1 MQKLS
6 LFFLLFILSWGAAFG
21 QSNWVD
27 SLHTAYD
34 QRYGLD
40 MLLHN
45 GEKYTSDVNPVKGH
59 PFWRDDHGFV
69 GDIYIKGEVF
79 KTQNLR
85 YDLNKQEFILNYI
98 DYNQQTHQI
107 VLNSSVIDSVR
118 TDGICFISHSLP
130 EIPQR
135 FVQLVFEGQLI
146 CYISRKKDLNF
157 ESQGSNI
164 GYHYTGE
171 IKNYYLVFDDAARV
185 FNRKGNFLK
194 LFPKENRKELRT
206 FLSSR
211 QIDLKKITEKELKDL
226 IAYCERII
234 Q

>member
-6 LFFLLFILSWGAAFG
+6 LFFLLFIFSGGAAIG
-21 QSNWVD
+21 QSGWVD
-27 SLHTAYD
+27 SLYTAYD
-34 QRYGLD
+34 QQYGLD

-45 GEKYTSDVNPVKGH
+45 GEKYTSEVNPVKGH

-69 GDIYIKGEVF
+69 GDIYLKGGIF
-79 KTQNLR
+79 KARNLR
-85 YDLNKQEFILNYI
+85 YDISKQEFILNYK
-98 DYNQQTHQI
+98 DYNQQSRQI
-107 VLNSSVIDSVR
+107 VLNSYVIDSVR
-118 TDGICFISHSLP
+118 TDTFCFITHTHP

-135 FVQLVFEGQLI
+135 FVQRVYEGQLV

-171 IKNYYLVFDDAARV
+171 IKNYYLVFDGVVRP
-185 FNRKGNFLK
+185 FSRKGNFLK
-194 LFPKENRKELRT
+194 LFSKENRKKLRA
-206 FLSSR
+206 FLLSE
-211 QIDLKKITEKELKDL
+211 QIDFKKMTARELKDL

-234 Q
+234 E